1 MNRFL
6 LLGLSIA
13 SVAHASFAHAAA
25 CTGHGVELQV
35 LGSGGPE
42 LISHRAS
49 SSYLIWRDGRASVL
63 IDSGGGSALRFG
75 EAGAHIADLD
85 LVLFTHLHADH
96 TADFPALV
104 KSSYFQQRKHA
115 LAVLGPAGNDRFPA
129 TTDFIVDLFDVK
141 RGIYRYLSDYLPND
155 GKPKPDSYAL
165 EPRDIQP
172 HLREIKPVFSAKGLK
187 AIAAHVLHGSA
198 PALAWRIEADGV
210 SIVFS
215 GDTDGN
221 NKNLE
226 KLAKGA
232 DLFVAHN
239 AIPESA
245 TGVARA
251 LHMPPSVIGR
261 IAAEAKVKALV
272 LSHRMERSLGH
283 EEETTRLIRTSYSGP
298 VVFADDLDC
307 YAAAGE

>member
-1 MNRFL
+1 MTRFL
-6 LLGLSIA
+6 LLGLSIVT
-13 SVAHASFAHAAA
+13 VAHASFAHAAA

-63 IDSGGGSALRFG
+63 IDSGGGSGLRFG
-75 EAGAHIADLD
+75 ESGAHVADLD

-104 KSSYFQQRKHA
+104 KSSYFQQRKHP
-115 LAVLGPAGNDRFPA
+115 LPVLGPAGNERFPA

-155 GKPKPDSYAL
+155 GKPKPEAYAL

-172 HLREIKPVFSAKGLK
+172 HPREIKPVFNAKGLK
-187 AIAAHVLHGSA
+187 AIAARVLHGSA
-198 PALAWRIEADGV
+198 PALAWRVEADGV
-210 SIVFS
+210 SMVFS

-232 DLFVAHN
+232 DLLVAHN

-261 IAAEAKVKALV
+261 IAAEAKVRSVV
-272 LSHRMERSLGH
+272 LSHRMARSLGH
-283 EEETTRLIRTSYSGP
+283 EEETQKLISASYTGD
-298 VVFADDLDC
+298 VKFAEDLDC
-307 YAAAGE
+307 YSFQGR